1 MSEILQD
8 LSTPALVRAI
18 EANLFEAWA
27 YFGHWPQ
34 AELYDGPDMMRFIT
48 GVPFP
53 WCNGVFRAHLA
64 PQETDSK
71 IEATLTH
78 FKVRNLPLIW
88 WTGPSTRPA
97 DLGERLQAH
106 GLRHAEDAPGMAVD
120 LLALTEEL
128 PTPSGLTIELVG
140 DVETLR
146 RWLRP
151 FALGF
156 EFPDFAANA
165 FFDCYV
171 SLGFSH
177 HVPWRHYIG
186 WLKGEAVATSSLF
199 LGAGVAGIY
208 NVAAVPEVRRQGI
221 GLAVTLAPL
230 RAARDLGY
238 RVGILHSSQM
248 GFNVYG
254 RLGFEE
260 YCKVS
265 QYVWPGDTEHGGG
278 KGNGA

>member
-1 MSEILQD
+1 
-8 LSTPALVRAI
+8 
-18 EANLFEAWA
+18 
-27 YFGHWPQ
+27 
-34 AELYDGPDMMRFIT
+34 
-48 GVPFP
+48 VPFP

-64 PQETDSK
+64 PQEKDLK
-71 IEATLTH
+71 IAATLTH
-78 FKVRNLPLIW
+78 FKSRHLPMMW
-88 WTGPSTRPA
+88 WTGPSTRPT

-106 GLRHAEDAPGMAVD
+106 GLQHAEDAPGMAVD
-120 LLALTEEL
+120 LRALTEEL
-128 PTPSGLTIELVG
+128 PTPSGLTIEPVG

-171 SLGFSH
+171 SLGFS
-177 HVPWRHYIG
+177 PQGPLRHYIG
-186 WLKGEAVATSSLF
+186 WVEGEGVATSSLF

-208 NVAAVPEVRRQGI
+208 NVAAVPAVRRQGI

-248 GFNVYG
+248 GFNVYR
-254 RLGFEE
+254 RLGFQE

-265 QYVWPGDTEHGGG
+265 QYVWPGDTERGEG
-278 KGNGA
+278 KGNSA

>member
-18 EANLFEAWA
+18 EANLFETWA
-27 YFGHWPQ
+27 YSGRWPQ
-34 AELYDGPDMMRFIT
+34 AELYDGLDMMRFIT

-64 PQETDSK
+64 PEETDAK
-71 IEATLTH
+71 IAATLTH
-78 FKVRNLPLIW
+78 FKARHLPLIW

-106 GLRHAEDAPGMAVD
+106 GLKHAEDAPGMAMD
-120 LLALTEEL
+120 LRALTGDL
-128 PTPSGLTIELVG
+128 PTPSGLTIAPVG
-140 DVETLR
+140 DVETLG

-151 FALGF
+151 FTLGF

-171 SLGFSH
+171 SLGFSQQG
-177 HVPWRHYIG
+177 PLRHYIG

-221 GLAVTLAPL
+221 GLAMTSTPL
-230 RAARDLGY
+230 RIARDLGY

-248 GFNVYG
+248 GFNVYR
-254 RLGFEE
+254 RLGFQE

-265 QYVWPGDTEHGGG
+265 QYVWTSETEHGEG